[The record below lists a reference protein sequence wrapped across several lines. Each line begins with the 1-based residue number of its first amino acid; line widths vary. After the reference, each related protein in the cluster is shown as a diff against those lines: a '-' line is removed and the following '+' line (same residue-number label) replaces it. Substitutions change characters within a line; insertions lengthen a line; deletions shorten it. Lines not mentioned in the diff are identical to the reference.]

1 MDGEL
6 PVEEVLV
13 VALGPKSGR
22 TQLADEQY
30 GAGRNGMIDAAG
42 NARTLAGKSA
52 VGIIYYSGHRWGQ
65 LASQTSPSRRTS
77 FR

>member
-1 MDGEL
+1 MTFSPPTTSAVAWRMVPVDPAL
-6 PVEEVLV
+6 P
-13 VALGPKSGR
+13 SGATLR
-22 TQLADEQY
+22 AT
-30 GAGRNGMIDAAG
+30 DAAG